1 MSTPER
7 TSTALAGSPD
17 VLVTGATGLVGR
29 WLLAALTRRGHV
41 VAALVRGAD
50 ARAGALASFV
60 ERLGGDPSR
69 LLVVEG
75 DVERE
80 GLGLRAP
87 LPSVRVVHHLAARF
101 AFGLSREDARRANVE
116 GTEHVMRWAAALPR
130 LERFVFLGGY
140 RMTVTPHTALD
151 PDALAHHYAT
161 GAYEGSK
168 VEAYLRFRQLASQLG
183 LPWTAVHPS
192 SVIGDS
198 RTGRTT
204 QLTGLGETVQR
215 LFEGR
220 MPALVGTAR
229 TFVPVVTV
237 DYLADY
243 LATVPDDAACEGRD
257 LVVFDPASPALP
269 VLVRTLA
276 EVLGVEAPRWTLPLG
291 LVRALPPRWTGLH
304 PESTGFLVEDRYDTR
319 AGDAHAAAAGL
330 VHPDLG
336 ASLARWC
343 AFLVASRFLA
353 IEPGEARVAFEEGT
367 FVVGDP
373 KEADVVL
380 LHGIP
385 FDGEAMAPLADALAA
400 RGVSSAR
407 VDLPGLGR
415 SGPLASE
422 AGTAEL
428 AWLERRLAGRTR
440 PLVLVG
446 HSLGAAIATRY
457 AAAHPDVV
465 ASVVLVAPAFLTA
478 PASWTLRLSPL
489 VAQVLGG
496 LDAARFRARFLAEGA
511 GGPGLEAATQSALVS
526 LARRGGASR
535 YACALADAVGP
546 ASRAAAHDAWAS
558 LRAPRVIVHAR
569 REPLVADVRDAHVV
583 TLEDAGHNPQL
594 THLEATCDATLWA
607 VARSRTTAA
616 RDVDQASE
624 VARRSRSANTPPAVT
639 SGPAPG
645 PRTTS
650 GWLA

>member
-1 MSTPER
+1 MNTLDRSP
-7 TSTALAGSPD
+7 TAPDSSPD

-29 WLLAALTRRGHV
+29 WLLAALTRRGHT

-50 ARAGALASFV
+50 ARAEELAAFV
-60 ERLGGDPSR
+60 ARLGGDRAR
-69 LLVVEG
+69 LVVVEG

-80 GLGLRAP
+80 DLGLRTP

-101 AFGLSREDARRANVE
+101 AFGLSREEARRANVL
-116 GTEHVMRWAAALPR
+116 GTEHVMRWAASLPR

-140 RMTVTPHTALD
+140 RMTVTPHDALD
-151 PDALAHHYAT
+151 EAALERHYAA

-168 VEAYLRFRQLASQLG
+168 IEAYLRFRQLAEALG

-220 MPALVGTAR
+220 MPALVGSER

-243 LATVPDDAACEGRD
+243 LATVPDDAACVGRD

-269 VLVRTLA
+269 ALVRALA
-276 EVLGVEAPRWTLPLG
+276 GVLGVEAPRWTLPLG

-304 PESTGFLVEDRYDTR
+304 PESAGFLVEDRYDTR
-319 AGDAHAAAAGL
+319 AGDAHAVAAGL
-330 VHPDLG
+330 VHPELG

-353 IEPGEARVAFEEGT
+353 IEPGQERVAFEEGT

-373 KEADVVL
+373 RQADVVL

-385 FDGEAMAPLADALAA
+385 FDGEAMAPLAVALAA

-407 VDLPGLGR
+407 LDLPGLGR

-422 AGTAEL
+422 AGAADL

-465 ASVVLVAPAFLTA
+465 ASVVLVAPAFLTT

-496 LDAARFRARFLAEGA
+496 LDASGFRARFLAEGRDDDGA
-511 GGPGLEAATQSALVS
+511 AEAIASALWS
-526 LARRGGASR
+526 LARAGGAAR
-535 YACALADAVGP
+535 YACALAEAVAP
-546 ASRAAAHDAWAS
+546 ASRAAAHDAWIS

-569 REPLVADVRDAHVV
+569 REALVADTRGARVV

-594 THLEATCDATLWA
+594 THLEATLEATL
-607 VARSRTTAA
+607 RLLT
-616 RDVDQASE
+616 DQASE
-624 VARRSRSANTPPAVT
+624 VARRSRSAKTPPAVT

>member
-1 MSTPER
+1 MSTLDRASHP
-7 TSTALAGSPD
+7 GSPD

-29 WLLAALTRRGHV
+29 WLLAALTRRGHT

-50 ARAGALASFV
+50 ARREELASFV
-60 ERLGGDPSR
+60 ARLGGDRTR
-69 LLVVEG
+69 LVVVEG

-80 GLGLRAP
+80 DLGLRAS
-87 LPSVRVVHHLAARF
+87 LSSVRVVHHLAARF
-101 AFGLSREDARRANVE
+101 AFGLTRDEARRANVL
-116 GTEHVMRWAAALPR
+116 GTEHVVRWAASLPA

-140 RMTVTPHTALD
+140 RMTATPLAALD
-151 PDALAHHYAT
+151 AAALERHYAA

-168 VEAYLRFRQLASQLG
+168 IEAYVRFRQLASELG
-183 LPWTAVHPS
+183 MPWTAVHPS

-198 RTGRTT
+198 RSGRTT

-220 MPALVGTAR
+220 MPALVGSER

-237 DYLADY
+237 DYLAEY
-243 LATVPDDAACEGRD
+243 LATVSDDAACEGRD

-269 VLVRTLA
+269 GLVKQLA
-276 EVLGVEAPRWTLPLG
+276 DVLGVEAPRWTLPLG
-291 LVRALPPRWTGLH
+291 LVRALPSRWTGLH
-304 PESTGFLVEDRYDTR
+304 PESAGFLVEDRYDTQ
-319 AGDAHAAAAGL
+319 AGDAHAVAAGL

-353 IEPGEARVAFEEGT
+353 IEPGEARVAFEEGV

-373 KEADVVL
+373 READVVL

-400 RGVSSAR
+400 RGVSCAR
-407 VDLPGLGR
+407 LDLPGLGR

-422 AGTAEL
+422 AGAADL
-428 AWLERRLAGRTR
+428 AWLERRLAARTR
-440 PLVLVG
+440 PLVVVG

-457 AAAHPDVV
+457 AAAHPDEV
-465 ASVVLVAPAFLTA
+465 AAVVLVAPAFLTT

-511 GGPGLEAATQSALVS
+511 GGPGVEAATQSALVS
-526 LARRGGASR
+526 LARLGAASR

-546 ASRAAAHDAWAS
+546 ASRAAAHDAWIS
-558 LRAPRVIVHAR
+558 LRVPAVIVHAR
-569 REPLVADVRDAHVV
+569 REPLVADVRGAHVV

-594 THLEATCDATLWA
+594 THLEATLEATLSLLEA
-607 VARSRTTAA
+607 SRSESR
-616 RDVDQASE
+616 DQASE
-624 VARRSRSANTPPAVT
+624 VARRRRSAKTPPAVT